1 MIYVI
6 NPSGMWDDNGVL
18 TGYRDLHSAQIGITN
33 IPQIPLDGLW
43 AYYPLVK
50 NANDV
55 SGNKRHLNEFG
66 NPVYSTDNGTSGFS
80 TTTYFNVSGY
90 VSGTNPRS
98 ICMWFRFIGT
108 DSNEGVMF
116 YQGENNYGKN
126 FALTRYN
133 DDQLRVHTYGWSD
146 ASYTLSG
153 KNDLHHVVMTYE
165 QSSSSTKR
173 LMYVDGVLVKEW
185 NSDTNTSATNM
196 FFGIW
201 AEGNTANGQYVFSG
215 YMHDIALYTRAIT
228 ADEVLQI
235 YNAGNS
241 LKG

>member
-6 NPSGMWDDNGVL
+6 NPAGMWDDNGIL
-18 TGYRDLHSAQIGITN
+18 TGYRDIHSVQIGITN

-66 NPVYSTDNGTSGFS
+66 NPVYSAANGTSGFS

-98 ICMWFRFIGT
+98 ICMWFKFIGEQSGGEST
-108 DSNEGVMF
+108 LF
-116 YQGENNYGKN
+116 CQGEESYGKN
-126 FALTRYN
+126 FAVNRY
-133 DDQLRVHTYGWSD
+133 DSDRLIMHTYGWSS
-146 ASYTLSG
+146 ATIISG
-153 KNDLHHVVMTYE
+153 RNDLHHMAVTYS
-165 QSSSSTKR
+165 QTDSTKR
-173 LMYVDGVLVKEW
+173 LLYIDGAIADET
-185 NSDTNTSATNM
+185 SAYTNTSATDM

-201 AEGNTANGQYVFSG
+201 ANGNTANGTKGFTG

-241 LKG
+241 LRG

>member
-43 AYYPLVK
+43 AYYPFVK

-66 NPVYSTDNGTSGFS
+66 NPVYSAANGTSGFS

-90 VSGTNPRS
+90 VSGTSPRS
-98 ICMWFRFIGT
+98 VCMWFKFIGEQSGAEST
-108 DSNEGVMF
+108 LF
-116 YQGENNYGKN
+116 CQGEEYYGKN
-126 FALTRYN
+126 FAVNRHDSDRLIM
-133 DDQLRVHTYGWSD
+133 HTYGWSSD
-146 ASYTLSG
+146 TIISG
-153 KNDLHHVVMTYE
+153 RNDLHHVAVTY
-165 QSSSSTKR
+165 SLTAGTKR
-173 LMYVDGVLVKEW
+173 LLYIDGSIANE
-185 NSDTNTSATNM
+185 TNGYTDTSATDM

-201 AEGNTANGQYVFSG
+201 VDGNTVKGTKGFTG

-241 LKG
+241 LRG